1 METKRIIL
9 TVAGGAGLLILAI
22 AGVRLTANC
31 SRVREP
37 AKTPTQISPTKTA
50 LKPFPPEFWSKH
62 YREGTFEGWKTYISA
77 DEKIAFK
84 YPGDMEVIQGSEK
97 YHPDD
102 AGNIY
107 ILPKTRIEKGDFDLT
122 GGIAVILA
130 HYQDYEIQ
138 LESGSKVSD
147 YSIDDLRYED
157 SFSNISSVTFQSPGG
172 WKIIKAED
180 PKSEY
185 QFMYVVYKT
194 EAEKRTGNLIIGTI
208 VSGEIYDL
216 GNNRQ
221 LSDNNR
227 TAGFTSK
234 YSNVYESQNLK
245 ISMNIPGGY
254 KTEESLNPDN
264 ESHTLDISKPNC
276 QISIANNPEYVG
288 FSTSGSLCANA
299 GPNMCNFYG
308 KYLIPS
314 FGTHMTVVRDAN
326 PGGADGLRG
335 VVYADNLAGL
345 SASLWT
351 EGYRPACV
359 QEMLGVLYSISY

>member
-1 METKRIIL
+1 
-9 TVAGGAGLLILAI
+9 LLILAI

-37 AKTPTQISPTKTA
+37 IAAPVQTTPTRQA
-50 LKPFPPEFWSKH
+50 LRNFPPEFWNKH
-62 YREGTFEGWKTYISA
+62 YGEGTFDGWKTYISA

-84 YPGDMEVIQGSEK
+84 YPGDMEVIQINEK
-97 YHPDD
+97 YHPDN

-122 GGIAVILA
+122 GGMGVILA
-130 HYQDYEIQ
+130 HYQDYEVQ
-138 LESGSKVSD
+138 LESGSKVSN

-157 SFSNISSVTFQSPGG
+157 SFSDISSVTFQSPGG

-180 PKSEY
+180 AKSEY
-185 QFMYVVYKT
+185 HFMYVVYKT
-194 EAEKRTGNLIIGTI
+194 EAEKRTGNLIIGTL
-208 VSGEIYDL
+208 VRGEIYNL

-221 LSDNNR
+221 LSENNR
-227 TAGFTSK
+227 TADFVSK

-264 ESHTLDISKPNC
+264 ESNTLDIFKPNC
-276 QISIANNPEYVG
+276 QLSIANNPEYVG

-345 SASLWT
+345 SASLHT
-351 EGYRPACV
+351 SGYRPACV
-359 QEMLGVLYSISY
+359 QEMLGVLYSLNIHN